1 MKKNINILL
10 KNMKEVALNIVKIQR
25 LLIEDIYKNIKYY
38 NPGKEQIV
46 LIVIDFW
53 LIYFENTK

>member
-10 KNMKEVALNIVKIQR
+10 KNMKKVALNIVKIQR